1 MRLKYCILAFSIFAT
16 QAPAFA
22 QSKVDEYMAEKLDQR
37 ERSLAKAGGDS
48 ARAAAK
54 QDGAW
59 GVGMVSSN
67 CMESVKAGKQSPYYC
82 LGVEAISKDLVQTM
96 PDLPDGKKDKQLKD
110 WFSAEK
116 QKNRVLAYC
125 IMFLRTTEQKCGD
138 HYAAA
143 KMAVQ

>member
-1 MRLKYCILAFSIFAT
+1 MRIKYCILAFSIFTT

-37 ERSLAKAGGDS
+37 ERSLAKAGGAS
-48 ARAAAK
+48 AKAAYK
-54 QDGAW
+54 KNGLEGIGQQ
-59 GVGMVSSN
+59 SSE
-67 CMESVKAGKQSPYYC
+67 CMESVRAGKQSPYHC
-82 LGVEAISKDLVQTM
+82 IGFEAAARNVMDAHPIDPNSAL
-96 PDLPDGKKDKQLKD
+96 DKQARN